1 VSASDARSWFPADI
15 DRTATAPV
23 AGPVPGGELIHQ
35 RAYEIGSYF
44 EDDDHFRLV
53 GHVRDV
59 KPDGMWGI
67 QDTEPMVVHHME
79 LHLVVHAATMTITQ
93 VFTKMHVTPQLQCVD
108 IEASYQQLV
117 GVSVARGF
125 TNKVK
130 ELFGGP
136 RGCTHI
142 GALTNAMAPVAM
154 QSLWAFFHRRHD
166 AAALDPN
173 GGAEGALSVA
183 TSMTDEQRRQIREV
197 EFGRNRNTCH
207 VWAEDGPMYDLIARG
222 EPVPL
227 PKWGQ
232 ERLRRHGVDP
242 EKFARF

>member
-1 VSASDARSWFPADI
+1 VNAPGSSWFPADI
-15 DRTATAPV
+15 DRSATSPL
-23 AGPVPGGELIHQ
+23 AGPTPGGELIHQ

-67 QDTEPMVVHHME
+67 PDTEPMVVHHME
-79 LHLVVHAATMTITQ
+79 LHLVIHVATMTITQ
-93 VFTKMHVTPQLQCVD
+93 VFTKMHVTPHLQCFD
-108 IEASYQQLV
+108 IETSYQQLV
-117 GVSVARGF
+117 GVSIARGF

-154 QSLWAFFHRRHD
+154 QSMWAFFHRRHD
-166 AAALDPN
+166 AAAPN
-173 GGAEGALSVA
+173 AGDA
-183 TSMTDEQRRQIREV
+183 TSAIEAVAQMSDEQRSQVREI

-207 VWAEDGPMYDLIARG
+207 VWAEDGPMFELIERG
-222 EPVPL
+222 ESIPL
-227 PKWGQ
+227 PKWGE

-242 EKFARF
+242 KKFGRF

>member
-108 IEASYQQLV
+108 IEASYQQLAGLPTRSKNCLV
-117 GVSVARGF
+117 VR
-125 TNKVK
+125 
-130 ELFGGP
+130 
-136 RGCTHI
+136 
-142 GALTNAMAPVAM
+142 
-154 QSLWAFFHRRHD
+154 
-166 AAALDPN
+166 AAAPILARLPTRWLLWLCR
-173 GGAEGALSVA
+173 AC
-183 TSMTDEQRRQIREV
+183 
-197 EFGRNRNTCH
+197 GRSFIVVTMRPL
-207 VWAEDGPMYDLIARG
+207 WIPMA
-222 EPVPL
+222 VP
-227 PKWGQ
+227 
-232 ERLRRHGVDP
+232 RVR
-242 EKFARF
+242 